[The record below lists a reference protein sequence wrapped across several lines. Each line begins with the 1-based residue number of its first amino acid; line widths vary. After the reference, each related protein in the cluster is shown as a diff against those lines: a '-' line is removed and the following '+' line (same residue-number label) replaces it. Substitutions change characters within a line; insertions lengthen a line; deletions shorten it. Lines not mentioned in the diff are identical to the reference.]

1 MTYEFIYLFIHNL
14 VHANGTASAASCVRR
29 VKVAAAGIYL
39 FIFYY
44 KIPPATRS
52 CLAGCRVRKKSINLF
67 IYLFF
72 SGEIQEIL

>member
-1 MTYEFIYLFIHNL
+1 MIYEFIYLFIHNL

-29 VKVAAAGIYL
+29 VKVAAAGIHL

-52 CLAGCRVRKKSINLF
+52 CLAGCRARKNELIYQFIN
-67 IYLFF
+67 I
-72 SGEIQEIL
+72 SGDIQEIL